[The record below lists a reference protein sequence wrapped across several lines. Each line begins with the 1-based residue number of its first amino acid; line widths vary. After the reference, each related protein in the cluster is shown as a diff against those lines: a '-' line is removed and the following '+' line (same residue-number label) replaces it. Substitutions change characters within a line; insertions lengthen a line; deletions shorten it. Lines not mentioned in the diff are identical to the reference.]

1 MTDGIL
7 DRLYSLDYIVGG
19 HGKSMYA
26 QAAAEIDRL
35 RAANEDLD
43 MVASLR
49 EQEIERLR
57 AALDEIAHYWSG
69 PIPPGWKEIA
79 RRALKDEVM

>member
-49 EQEIERLR
+49 EQENERLR
-57 AALDEIAHYWSG
+57 ALLQEVASIGALIGDRETERLIL
-69 PIPPGWKEIA
+69 
-79 RRALKDEVM
+79 RALKETP

>member
-49 EQEIERLR
+49 EQENERLR
-57 AALDEIAHYWSG
+57 ALLQEVASIGALIGHRETERLIL
-69 PIPPGWKEIA
+69 
-79 RRALKDEVM
+79 RALKETP